1 MNLIENIREGLRS
14 VKANMLRSV
23 ITGLIITLGIT
34 ALVGILSAVDGI
46 EGSVAESLSS
56 LGANTFSIESKINR
70 GSNQSGVTEK
80 TYPPLMLNE
89 AERFMDQYK
98 VPSTISLSANLTWVA
113 EVKHMSKKTNPNVAV
128 TGINNEYMPLK
139 GLELLKGRTFSQLE
153 LDNGVPSIILG
164 YKIFTTLYNAN
175 DSVVGTEVAFSGT
188 QFRVIGVNKEKGQM
202 AEDNYDNMVFIPL
215 IKANQ
220 MAQGKG
226 LRYEFSIGI
235 ADPTQMDYAMAEAT
249 GLMRKI
255 RHDQLGNPNSFLLEK
270 SETAAEKLQSI
281 TMSIRIGGIV
291 ISFITLLGSA
301 IALMNIMMVSVTERT
316 REVGVRKALGATPLR
331 IRQQFLIEA
340 LVICFLGGVLGIIF
354 GILLGNFT
362 SSLLGAKGFTVPW
375 MWIIIGLVTCV
386 AVGLLSGYYPA
397 NKASRLDPIES
408 LRFE

>member
-70 GSNQSGVTEK
+70 GSNQQGVTEK

-89 AERFMDQYK
+89 AERFLEQYK

-113 EVKHMSKKTNPNVAV
+113 EMKRLSKKTNPNVAV
-128 TGINNEYMPLK
+128 TGVNNEYFALK
-139 GLELLKGRTFSQLE
+139 GLELQNGRNFSQRE

-164 YKIFTTLYNAN
+164 YKIYTTLYNAN
-175 DSVVGTEVAFSGT
+175 DSVVGTVVAFSGT

-255 RHDQLGNPNSFLLEK
+255 RHDQLGNPDSFLLEK
-270 SETAAEKLQSI
+270 SETAAERLKTI
-281 TMSIRIGGIV
+281 TTSIRAGGIV

-331 IRQQFLIEA
+331 ILQQFLIEG
-340 LVICFLGGVLGIIF
+340 LVICILGGILGIIF

-362 SSLLGAKGFTVPW
+362 SSLLGAKAFTIPW
-375 MWIIIGLVTCV
+375 TWIIIGLITCI

-397 NKASRLDPIES
+397 KKAARLDPIES